1 MIKMCIAG
9 IFGGYYSHSGQKR
22 DKKNKRKNGLI
33 DRCFMSLLTSR
44 SVDSMYLIR
53 LPV

>member
-22 DKKNKRKNGLI
+22 AKKNKRKNGLI